1 MEHTVEQTEAAETTS
16 APEAAETVETVEATD
31 AEPAAE
37 ASSGKTWRE
46 RIDEVLA
53 RNTPDKPAEPE
64 PTPEPAPSADGKKL
78 SWDEAYSRAEPEAQQ
93 LMKQLRAEATRR
105 FQEAAAMKREAEAD
119 KAAIFDSPFYKGLQ
133 EVASSNPDVD
143 LLDPNS
149 VRTYINTL
157 VQQGLHQALEPAR
170 QAHQS
175 SIAQSRYNEF
185 LEANPELKTNETV
198 RGEVA
203 DLLRS
208 NKAMKLE
215 DAYFIVKGR
224 QARRSELSSDAR
236 RAAERRAARAA
247 AVKVSTPPSRA
258 QARRQPV
265 IKKGARSFDI
275 YETLKRARDEG

>member
-1 MEHTVEQTEAAETTS
+1 MEQTEAT
-16 APEAAETVETVEATD
+16 EAAEAVETVP
-31 AEPAAE
+31 AEQAE
-37 ASSGKTWRE
+37 QTEVVDDTGQSEQPSKTWRE

-53 RNTPDKPAEPE
+53 KNTPTEPSPEPE
-64 PTPEPAPSADGKKL
+64 PEPSGEGKKV
-78 SWDEAYSRAEPEAQQ
+78 SWDQAFAEASPETQQ
-93 LMKQLRAEATRR
+93 LMRQIRAESTRR
-105 FQEAAAMKREAEAD
+105 FQEAAEMKREAQAD

-133 EVASSNPDVD
+133 EVASANPNVD

-149 VRTYINTL
+149 VKTYIDTL
-157 VQQGLHQALEPAR
+157 VRQGLHQALEPAR
-170 QAHQS
+170 RAHQS
-175 SIAQSRYNEF
+175 NIAQTKYTEF

-198 RGEVA
+198 RTQVA
-203 DLLRS
+203 ELLRADKS
-208 NKAMKLE
+208 MKLE
-215 DAYFIVKGR
+215 SAYYIVKGR
-224 QARRSELSSDAR
+224 QARQAELSSDAR